1 MDSIKKPVLC
11 GFCGKEFDYTV
22 YPMIHIPGDHK
33 LKKKVL
39 NKTLFFP
46 TCPFC
51 KEEIK
56 LKPNC
61 IYRNDSKKEVI
72 IVTDSQDTDFETLLM
87 TGDIAFNDVH
97 SDEDV
102 LAFIGRLYKRR
113 VVRDVDSFREKIL
126 LSDNNYDDRI
136 IELMKLSLS
145 GILEKENCEPVY
157 RIFLEETSGNQLE
170 FTAIM
175 GKRAPFE
182 YVSVKAPSIVYTQ
195 YRDKYQNRL
204 GKPEEDEYITTDQKW
219 AAKSGLLKDE
229 DAGFVIPL

>member
-102 LAFIGRLYKRR
+102 LAFIGGLYKRR

-136 IELMKLSLS
+136 IEPMKLSLS
-145 GILEKENCEPVY
+145 GILEKENCEP
-157 RIFLEETSGNQLE
+157 
-170 FTAIM
+170 
-175 GKRAPFE
+175 
-182 YVSVKAPSIVYTQ
+182 VYTQ

>member
-1 MDSIKKPVLC
+1 MNSITKPVLC

-46 TCPFC
+46 ACPFC

-72 IVTDSQDTDFETLLM
+72 IVTGSQDTDFETLLM

-102 LAFIGRLYKRR
+102 LAFIGGLYKRR
-113 VVRDVDSFREKIL
+113 VGIDQEWYDFQSAEYKRKAARWCE
-126 LSDNNYDDRI
+126 DNG
-136 IELMKLSLS
+136 IE
-145 GILEKENCEPVY
+145 Y
-157 RIFLEETSGNQLE
+157 EET
-170 FTAIM
+170 
-175 GKRAPFE
+175 
-182 YVSVKAPSIVYTQ
+182 
-195 YRDKYQNRL
+195 
-204 GKPEEDEYITTDQKW
+204 
-219 AAKSGLLKDE
+219 
-229 DAGFVIPL
+229 